1 MKYIITPGIADKLL
15 PVAAR
20 GDIEGALLAI
30 LLNIIIIAILAVM
43 ISRFIKKS
51 VHLLCIYKEHNRH
64 KRFFRKSNGFTK
76 QVKL

>member
-1 MKYIITPGIADKLL
+1 MKYIITPRIADNLL

-30 LLNIIIIAILAVM
+30 FLNIIIIAIIAVM
-43 ISRFIKKS
+43 ISGFIKKS
-51 VHLLCIYKEHNRH
+51 VHLLCMYKKQNQHNKVFK
-64 KRFFRKSNGFTK
+64 KRSNFSK

>member
-1 MKYIITPGIADKLL
+1 MKYIITPGVADKLL

-30 LLNIIIIAILAVM
+30 LLNVIIIALLAVM
-43 ISRFIKKS
+43 VSGFIKKS
-51 VHLLCIYKEHNRH
+51 VHLLCVYKEHSQH
-64 KRFFRKSNGFTK
+64 KRFFRKSNGFAK

>member
-1 MKYIITPGIADKLL
+1 MKYIITPGVADKLL

-30 LLNIIIIAILAVM
+30 FINVIIIALLAVM
-43 ISRFIKKS
+43 ISGFIKKS
-51 VHLLCIYKEHNRH
+51 VHLLCMYKKHGRY
-64 KRFFRKSNGFTK
+64 KSFFRKINGFAK

>member
-1 MKYIITPGIADKLL
+1 MKYIITPGVADNLL

-30 LLNIIIIAILAVM
+30 ILNIIIIAIIAVM
-43 ISRFIKKS
+43 MSGFIKKS
-51 VHLLCIYKEHNRH
+51 VHLLCVYKKQNQHNKVL
-64 KRFFRKSNGFTK
+64 KRTNNFSK